1 MRTDVL
7 VIGGGLAGTATAY
20 YLAREG
26 VDVLLVER
34 FDLNTQASGSNAGSI
49 HAQIPME
56 PFLTKGEA
64 WVRGFAPTI
73 PLMLA
78 SIRLWSGLEAELGA
92 DLEVSLRGGLCVAE
106 TDAQMRAVERKA
118 AVERAQGLPVEL
130 LGRDELRR
138 LAPYLAP
145 SMIGGAFCAHRGQG
159 QPAGGG
165 AGLRQSRPRGTA
177 PGSDAARRCR
187 RSSADSPSRTS
198 DGPITARRDRQLRR
212 RRGRPDRR
220 HGRRRRCRS
229 RRTRSRST

>member
-34 FDLNTQASGSNAGSI
+34 FDLNMQASGSNAGSI

-78 SIRLWSGLEAELGA
+78 SIRLWSGLETELGA

-106 TDAQMRAVERKA
+106 TDAQMRAIERKA
-118 AVERAQGLPVEL
+118 VVERAQGLPVEL

-145 SMIGGAFCAHRGQG
+145 GMIGGAFCGIEGKANPLAVAPAQLTMRRAAIGPSLVATVNPRSIACTVVPHRI
-159 QPAGGG
+159 
-165 AGLRQSRPRGTA
+165 RA
-177 PGSDAARRCR
+177 PCR
-187 RSSADSPSRTS
+187 RAALAKA
-198 DGPITARRDRQLRR
+198 GATARGLALPSMPQNAAPIMLGAR
-212 RRGRPDRR
+212 
-220 HGRRRRCRS
+220 
-229 RRTRSRST
+229 